1 GVNLAAQTKS
11 RIEVPLRL
19 GFQQLLKSY
28 HQLRNADQA
37 SYQLDMGLGFKMPVI
52 GNLRLPVSFAGDFPV
67 PKIPDFSIRSLSV
80 KRLTLNEA
88 EVLLQL
94 GVENPNSFSLVL
106 QQLDYN
112 LKLNGAAIGKGLI
125 RQPVDIAQGGN
136 SVVSIPLT
144 IDLAEAGKGLY
155 SALLGLSGIRY
166 ELNGSILASGPREL
180 LESFKIPLEKQGH
193 IQLK

>member
-1 GVNLAAQTKS
+1 MLTT
-11 RIEVPLRL
+11 
-19 GFQQLLKSY
+19 
-28 HQLRNADQA
+28 
-37 SYQLDMGLGFKMPVI
+37 
-52 GNLRLPVSFAGDFPV
+52 
-67 PKIPDFSIRSLSV
+67 IPDFSIRSLSV